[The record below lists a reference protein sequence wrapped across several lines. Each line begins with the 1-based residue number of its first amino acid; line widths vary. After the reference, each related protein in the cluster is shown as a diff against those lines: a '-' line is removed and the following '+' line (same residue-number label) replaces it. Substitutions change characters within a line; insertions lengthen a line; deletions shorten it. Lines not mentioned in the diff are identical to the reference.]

1 MTSQSPRLR
10 RTHCPR
16 LRSRT
21 PDPEGW
27 RDKKKHLFA
36 NFFRHIL
43 TPQKIEMWYTIIST
57 GLFFLQNSI
66 VLVVAIHH
74 LSTFILEA
82 INGFLLEGSIRWAFR
97 DCKRLTICTTHYQ
110 PMLCGLVGKSSYV
123 RGTPHVQTHPYHIV
137 GYLLFCRHHPPSYY
151 FVFFTGFSRG
161 CFHQL

>member
-16 LRSRT
+16 LRSRR
-21 PDPEGW
+21 PDPKGW
-27 RDKKKHLFA
+27 RDQKKTSFCQLFQAHRNPPKNRNVIYNHLYW
-36 NFFRHIL
+36 IV
-43 TPQKIEMWYTIIST
+43 
-57 GLFFLQNSI
+57 FLQFSI
-66 VLVVAIHH
+66 VLVVTIRD

-97 DCKRLTICTTHYQ
+97 ECKRLTIFTTHYQ

-151 FVFFTGFSRG
+151 FVFHRF
-161 CFHQL
+161 